1 MPVYANRVQMTTATT
16 GTGTVTLGSAT
27 TGFQSFAGGGVA
39 DGNVVSYLITD
50 GTAWEVGTGTYTSSG
65 TTLSRN
71 LVQSSTGSLLNLTGS
86 AVVSVI
92 VSAADLA
99 NLVVSGTTASLLG
112 VTNAG
117 TLALS
122 ATGANVITAS
132 TNGSERMRVDS
143 SGNVG
148 IGTSSPTVLL
158 TLGPS
163 TLPAGIGIQG
173 QMITNEVAIA
183 GPSFS
188 VRQSSAIGNPVIG
201 QFVSSGTAA
210 SPTVVAS
217 GRNMGR
223 NNWYGFDGT
232 NYQQGAAILAA
243 VDGTP
248 ATGSMPGRLVFLTT
262 PSGSGTPVER
272 MRVDNAGNVGIGNT
286 SPTATLTVDGT
297 AGGTIIA
304 SQAEAEA
311 GTATNKLMTP
321 ERTAQAISNGLSIPN
336 KGTAID
342 TQTFDASGTW
352 TKPAS
357 GTYAVVELWGG
368 GGSGAREGGSS
379 KAGGGGGG
387 AYKLQVFNLSDLA
400 STETVTVGAGGSA
413 RTSSND
419 GQAGGTTTFGT
430 LTSAFGGAGGVRNGT
445 STLAYGGGGGG
456 GSSVGSIGADGPAGG
471 LNEPSLTQAI
481 EGVTLTF
488 NNGFLASS
496 SAVPWLSGQ
505 GGGYVV
511 NQDGSGSELK
521 PDSYYGGAAGGRSGV
536 RGGDSAWGG
545 GGGSGDGVSS
555 SGTSIY
561 GGNGGS
567 SSSVAGVQPAGGGA
581 GRVGSNSGAGGAGR
595 VIVTVY

>member
-39 DGNVVSYLITD
+39 DGGIVSYLITD
-50 GTAWEVGTGTYTSSG
+50 GTSWEVGTGTYTSSG
-65 TTLSRN
+65 TTLSRT

-112 VTNAG
+112 ITNAG

-122 ATGANVITAS
+122 ATGANVVTAS
-132 TNGSERMRVDS
+132 TNGSERLRVDS
-143 SGNVG
+143 AGNVG

-158 TLGPS
+158 TVGPS
-163 TLPAGIGIQG
+163 TLPAGITVQG

-210 SPTVVAS
+210 SPTAVAS
-217 GRNMGR
+217 GRGMGR

-321 ERTAQAISNGLSIPN
+321 QRVEQAIN
-336 KGTAID
+336 AQ
-342 TQTFDASGTW
+342 QTM
-352 TKPAS
+352 
-357 GTYAVVELWGG
+357 VL
-368 GGSGAREGGSS
+368 
-379 KAGGGGGG
+379 
-387 AYKLQVFNLSDLA
+387 L
-400 STETVTVGAGGSA
+400 
-413 RTSSND
+413 
-419 GQAGGTTTFGT
+419 GT
-430 LTSAFGGAGGVRNGT
+430 LTTTSGSTQTLSGLDLTPYSALFCTVDNVSHDNAATRGLWLQGLLISSGAFVDLTGSFNGT
-445 STLAYGGGGGG
+445 
-456 GSSVGSIGADGPAGG
+456 IF
-471 LNEPSLTQAI
+471 
-481 EGVTLTF
+481 TF
-488 NNGFLASS
+488 L
-496 SAVPWLSGQ
+496 
-505 GGGYVV
+505 GGGYSVATIAPNTSANSFRSV
-511 NQDGSGSELK
+511 ATGITNASTSLSFTWSNTANFDSGTIK
-521 PDSYYGGAAGGRSGV
+521 VYGV
-536 RGGDSAWGG
+536 R
-545 GGGSGDGVSS
+545 
-555 SGTSIY
+555 
-561 GGNGGS
+561 
-567 SSSVAGVQPAGGGA
+567 
-581 GRVGSNSGAGGAGR
+581 
-595 VIVTVY
+595 